1 MAIQESTSVA
11 RFSEPLQL
19 RFWRDQEFR
28 IEKRLRVGRATLTSR
43 LGEPCYTG
51 ACSSKIWLVSFLL
64 LLAMRQLVS
73 MDAIH
78 LHYLLRSAKTGLRT
92 SANCQ
97 NCRTKCQQRLE
108 SRPPRPNRSG
118 TPSAAQSIFGHYNHV
133 SSVCN
138 RVDNQRNRNGMLVV
152 FRSQVEPTPSP
163 WRLGPNNTGQLALFR
178 YDQMDDALSTM
189 RNMVSLRLT
198 ICISYLV
205 RTISLSMLVLA
216 ESPFA
221 FSIESDFERDVAPL
235 IVQRC
240 LECHSA
246 VDPSGGLD
254 LTRYNT
260 LMQGGDS
267 GLAIDAAVESSLLL
281 KRLSSGEM
289 PPEKNG
295 KSQALSGDEVAVFR
309 SWIASGSKWPE
320 SRVLDPFERTN
331 AKRAGR
337 DWWAW
342 QPIVP
347 ITTDLASTK
356 RVTIDHLIQQTLADQ
371 NLSPAPAADRRTL
384 LRRVYYDLIGL
395 SPTFEEVVTFE
406 QDQSANAYEKVVDGL
421 LESKHFGERWA
432 RHWLDLVRFAETN
445 GYERDA
451 VKPNAW
457 RYRDWIIDAI
467 NSDMPYD
474 QFVTEQLAGDEIPN
488 RSESSVVAT
497 GFLRLGTWDDEPND
511 PVEYQY
517 DRLEDM
523 VHTTTT
529 AFLAMTVKCAR
540 CHDHK
545 FDAIP
550 QADYYRI
557 AAAFWGG
564 PVAHR
569 KREWNG
575 GPTTQE
581 LGYDV
586 LGWTDLGREPPA
598 LRLLKKGDVHRPLQ
612 IVAPGALSGSEKL
625 AGEFAPPP
633 SDAKTS
639 HRRLQ
644 LAKWI
649 VDNRNPLTARVI
661 VNRLWQ
667 HHFGEGLVRT
677 PDNFGFLGNPPT
689 HPELLDSLA
698 ADLMAGD
705 WKLKRIHKSMVM
717 SQAYRQSSVHS
728 RQVEYA
734 KKDAANQYLWRAER
748 RRLDAEQLR
757 DSILQC
763 SGRLDPRMSGPSFK
777 APISDEALE
786 GLSMKSGAY
795 QASPPEETRRRSIY
809 MFAKRSLAVPMMAV
823 FDSCDTTAPTGRR
836 DISTVAPQALT
847 LLNNHWVHAE
857 SKAMAERVIAF
868 ETSVD
873 DRVVSAWRIAVVR
886 EPTTTEKQASIDYV
900 KNLLASTHDEA
911 NAELLAWSALC
922 HTLINTNEFIY
933 AD

>member
-1 MAIQESTSVA
+1 MVIPKHT
-11 RFSEPLQL
+11 F
-19 RFWRDQEFR
+19 D
-28 IEKRLRVGRATLTSR
+28 
-43 LGEPCYTG
+43 
-51 ACSSKIWLVSFLL
+51 LL
-64 LLAMRQLVS
+64 
-73 MDAIH
+73 
-78 LHYLLRSAKTGLRT
+78 
-92 SANCQ
+92 
-97 NCRTKCQQRLE
+97 
-108 SRPPRPNRSG
+108 
-118 TPSAAQSIFGHYNHV
+118 
-133 SSVCN
+133 
-138 RVDNQRNRNGMLVV
+138 
-152 FRSQVEPTPSP
+152 
-163 WRLGPNNTGQLALFR
+163 
-178 YDQMDDALSTM
+178 
-189 RNMVSLRLT
+189 
-198 ICISYLV
+198 

-216 ESPFA
+216 GSHSV
-221 FSIESDFERDVAPL
+221 FSFDSDFERDVAPL

-240 LECHSA
+240 LECHSE

-254 LTRYNT
+254 LTRYDT
-260 LMQGGDS
+260 LMRGGDS
-267 GLAIDAAVESSLLL
+267 GLAIDVADASSLLL

-295 KSQALSGDEVAVFR
+295 KSQALSGDELAVFR
-309 SWIASGSKWPE
+309 SWIASGAKWPE

-331 AKRAGR
+331 GKRAGR

-342 QPIVP
+342 QPIKRTADESTSSSQNS
-347 ITTDLASTK
+347 IDL
-356 RVTIDHLIQQTLADQ
+356 LIQQKLANQD
-371 NLSPAPAADRRTL
+371 LRLAPPADPRTL

-395 SPTFEEVVTFE
+395 SPTAEEIVRFE
-406 QDQSANAYEKVVDGL
+406 QDESVNAYEKVVDGL
-421 LESKHFGERWA
+421 LESKHFGERWT

-457 RYRDWIIDAI
+457 RYRDWIIEAI

-511 PVEYQY
+511 PLEYQY
-517 DRLEDM
+517 DRLEDI

-557 AAAFWGG
+557 ASTFWGG

-575 GPTTQE
+575 GPTTEE

-598 LRLLKKGDVHRPLQ
+598 LHLLKKGDVHRPLQ

-633 SDAKTS
+633 PEAKTS

-649 VDNRNPLTARVI
+649 VEKRNPLTARVV

-677 PDNFGFLGNPPT
+677 PDNFGYLGNPPT

-717 SQAYRQSSVHS
+717 SQVYRQSSVHP
-728 RQVEYA
+728 RQLEYA
-734 KKDAANQYLWRAER
+734 KKDAANRYWWRAER
-748 RRLDAEQLR
+748 RRLDAEQIR

-763 SGRLDPRMSGPSFK
+763 SGRLERRMSGPSFK
-777 APISDEALE
+777 ALISDEALE

-836 DISTVAPQALT
+836 DVSTVAPQALT
-847 LLNNHWVHAE
+847 LLNNGWVHAE
-857 SKAMAERVIAF
+857 SCAMAERVIAS
-868 ETSVD
+868 ESSVD
-873 DRVVSAWRIAVVR
+873 ERVVSAWRIAVVR
-886 EPTTTEKQASIDYV
+886 DPTTTEKQASIDYV
-900 KNLLASTHDEA
+900 RNLLASARDTT
-911 NAELLAWSALC
+911 NAEFLAWSALC

-933 AD
+933 ID

>member
-1 MAIQESTSVA
+1 M
-11 RFSEPLQL
+11 
-19 RFWRDQEFR
+19 
-28 IEKRLRVGRATLTSR
+28 
-43 LGEPCYTG
+43 
-51 ACSSKIWLVSFLL
+51 
-64 LLAMRQLVS
+64 
-73 MDAIH
+73 
-78 LHYLLRSAKTGLRT
+78 
-92 SANCQ
+92 
-97 NCRTKCQQRLE
+97 
-108 SRPPRPNRSG
+108 
-118 TPSAAQSIFGHYNHV
+118 
-133 SSVCN
+133 
-138 RVDNQRNRNGMLVV
+138 
-152 FRSQVEPTPSP
+152 
-163 WRLGPNNTGQLALFR
+163 FR
-178 YDQMDDALSTM
+178 YNPIGDALSTM
-189 RNMVSLRLT
+189 RTMVIPTLT
-198 ICISYLV
+198 IYLL
-205 RTISLSMLVLA
+205 RTISVSMVVLA
-216 ESPFA
+216 DSRFV
-221 FSIESDFERDVAPL
+221 FSSESDFERDVAPL

-240 LECHSA
+240 LECHSE

-254 LTRYNT
+254 LTRYDR
-260 LMQGGDS
+260 LMRGGDS
-267 GLAIDAAVESSLLL
+267 GLAIDAASESSLLL

-295 KSQALSGDEVAVFR
+295 KSQALSDDELATFR
-309 SWIASGSKWPE
+309 AWITSGAKWPE

-331 AKRAGR
+331 GKRAGR

-342 QPIVP
+342 QPIKP
-347 ITTDLASTK
+347 AAAESSWTSQNSIDLF
-356 RVTIDHLIQQTLADQ
+356 IQRKLADQ
-371 NLSPAPAADRRTL
+371 DLSLAPPADSRTL

-395 SPTFEEVVTFE
+395 TPTAEEIVNFQ
-406 QDQSANAYEKVVDGL
+406 QDQSANAYETVVDRL
-421 LESKHFGERWA
+421 LESKHYGERWA

-467 NSDMPYD
+467 QSDMPYD

-511 PVEYQY
+511 PLEYQY

-523 VHTTTT
+523 VHTTAT

-575 GPTTQE
+575 GPTQEE

-586 LGWTDLGREPPA
+586 LGWTDLGSEPPA
-598 LRLLKKGDVHRPLQ
+598 LHMLQKGDVHRPLQ
-612 IVAPGALSGSEKL
+612 IVAPGSLSGSEKI
-625 AGEFAPPP
+625 AHEFAPPP
-633 SDAKTS
+633 PDAKTS

-644 LAKWI
+644 LAQWI
-649 VDNRNPLTARVI
+649 VDKRNPLTARVV

-677 PDNFGFLGNPPT
+677 PDNFGYLGNPPT
-689 HPELLDSLA
+689 HPELLDALA
-698 ADLMAGD
+698 TDLMAGD

-717 SQAYRQSSVHS
+717 SQVYRQSSVHL
-728 RQVEYA
+728 RQAEYA
-734 KKDAANQYLWRAER
+734 KKDAANRYWWRAER

-763 SGRLDPRMSGPSFK
+763 SGRLDTRMGGPSFK

-795 QASPPEETRRRSIY
+795 EASPPEESRRRSIY
-809 MFAKRSLAVPMMAV
+809 MFAKRSLAVPMMTV

-836 DISTVAPQALT
+836 DVSTVAPQALT
-847 LLNNHWVHAE
+847 LLNNEWVHAE
-857 SKAMAERVIAF
+857 SRAMAERVIASAS
-868 ETSVD
+868 SVH

-886 EPTTTEKQASIDYV
+886 DPTPTEKQASIDYV
-900 KNLLASTHDEA
+900 SSLLLSASDAA
-911 NAELLAWSALC
+911 NAQLFAWSGLC

-933 AD
+933 VD